1 MKAKSLGLVALA
13 LVVALGGGWVW
24 GASGKATVDRAR
36 VRVEGRLHFET
47 ARGEVLDGRLA
58 LVGND
63 YTRAGGSFAEAIAE
77 LETLQRMLRELSQA
91 ELAGR
96 IEIAVSHIKDARAA
110 AASQNANAWGAAD
123 AALQALKG
131 IRLPE

>member
-1 MKAKSLGLVALA
+1 MTIKTAGLTALA
-13 LVVALGGGWVW
+13 LVVALGIGWVA
-24 GASGKATVDRAR
+24 GASGKAAVDRER
-36 VRVEGRLHFET
+36 RRIEMQLHFET
-47 ARGEVLDGRLA
+47 ARASVLDGRLT

-63 YTRAGGSFAEAIAE
+63 YQRASESFGTAVAE

-96 IEIAVSHIKDARAA
+96 IEIVVAHIKAARDAA
-110 AASQNANAWGAAD
+110 AVQNANAWSSAD

-131 IRLPE
+131 ISLPE

>member
-1 MKAKSLGLVALA
+1 MTTKSAGFVALA
-13 LVVALGGGWVW
+13 LIVALAAGWVW
-24 GASGKATVDRAR
+24 GASGKAAVQHER
-36 VRVEGRLHFET
+36 VRVDGQLHFEK
-47 ARGEVLDGRLA
+47 ARAHVLDGRLR

-63 YTRAGGSFAEAIAE
+63 YQGAGASFVAAVTE

-96 IEIAVSHIKDARAA
+96 IEIVLSHVKGARDA

-131 IRLPE
+131 ISLPE

>member
-1 MKAKSLGLVALA
+1 MALA
-13 LVVALGGGWVW
+13 LIVALGAGWVW
-24 GASGKATVDRAR
+24 GASGKAAVDLERRHMEER
-36 VRVEGRLHFET
+36 VHFET
-47 ARGEVLDGRLA
+47 ARANLLEARLT

-63 YTRAGGSFAEAIAE
+63 YQRAGVLFSDAVTE

-96 IEIAVSHIKDARAA
+96 FEVVVSHAKTARDAA
-110 AASQNANAWGAAD
+110 AAQNANAWGAAD

-131 IRLPE
+131 ISLPE

>member
-1 MKAKSLGLVALA
+1 MTAKTTGIVALC
-13 LVVALGGGWVW
+13 LVVALGIGWVW
-24 GASGKATVDRAR
+24 GASGKAAIERDRQ
-36 VRVEGRLHFET
+36 RVEMQLHFET
-47 ARGEVLDGRLA
+47 ARSRVYDGRLT

-63 YTRAGGSFAEAIAE
+63 YQRASASFGAAVTE

-96 IEIAVSHIKDARAA
+96 IEIVVANIKAARDAA
-110 AASQNANAWGAAD
+110 AAQNANAWSSAD

-131 IRLPE
+131 ISLPE

>member
-1 MKAKSLGLVALA
+1 MQ
-13 LVVALGGGWVW
+13 
-24 GASGKATVDRAR
+24 
-36 VRVEGRLHFET
+36 LHFET
-47 ARGEVLDGRLA
+47 ARSGVLDGRLT

-63 YTRAGGSFAEAIAE
+63 YARAGASFAAAVTE

-96 IEIAVSHIKDARAA
+96 IEIVVANVKSAREAA
-110 AASQNANAWGAAD
+110 AAQNANAWSAAD

-131 IRLPE
+131 ISLPE

>member
-1 MKAKSLGLVALA
+1 MKSVGLVALA
-13 LVVALGGGWVW
+13 LVVALGAGWVW
-24 GASGKATVDRAR
+24 GASGKAAVDRER
-36 VRVEGRLHFET
+36 RRVEMQLHFET
-47 ARGEVLDGRLA
+47 ARSGVLDGRLT

-63 YTRAGGSFAEAIAE
+63 YARAGASFGAAVTE

-96 IEIAVSHIKDARAA
+96 IEIVVANVKAARDAA
-110 AASQNANAWGAAD
+110 AAQNANAWSAAD

-131 IRLPE
+131 ISLPN

>member
-1 MKAKSLGLVALA
+1 MTAKATGLTALA
-13 LVVALGGGWVW
+13 LIVALGAGWII
-24 GASGKATVDRAR
+24 GASGKAAVERER
-36 VRVEGRLHFET
+36 LRVEEQLHFEK
-47 ARGEVLDGRLA
+47 ARAHTLDGRLT

-63 YTRAGGSFAEAIAE
+63 YQRASASFGEAVTE

-96 IEIAVSHIKDARAA
+96 IEIVLAHVRDARGA